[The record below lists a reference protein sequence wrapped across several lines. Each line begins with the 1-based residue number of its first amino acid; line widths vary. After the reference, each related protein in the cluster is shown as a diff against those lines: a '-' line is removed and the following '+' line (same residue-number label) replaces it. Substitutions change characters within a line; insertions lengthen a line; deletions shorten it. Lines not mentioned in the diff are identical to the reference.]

1 MTNNN
6 YNVDDVLHEL
16 GERAKELNCIYKI
29 EEILKDFT
37 SPLEDIFM
45 RIVKVIPPG
54 WQFVD
59 ICKARIMYEDREY
72 PSNFTET
79 KYSQHAH
86 IIVDNKE
93 VGRVEVFYLEPIL
106 NKDECPFLVE
116 EQKLLDNI
124 AGRLGT
130 YLFHRHLKET
140 FEMWQ
145 KASEI
150 YQNLKKHEQKIFK
163 ILENTDVDS
172 ILTYLKSPDTTV
184 SSPEE
189 LELALEPHSENHWK
203 WRMSMVKSIA
213 KKLDPEK
220 FGVKALY
227 LCGSTKNAN
236 AGPKSDI
243 DIIVHFEGTDEQK
256 ILLKNWFEGWSLCL
270 SEINYLKTGYET
282 EGLIDLHIIT
292 DEDIQKK
299 DSYATMIS
307 GIHNTARKIPLMKQS
322 RKNS

>member
-1 MTNNN
+1 
-6 YNVDDVLHEL
+6 
-16 GERAKELNCIYKI
+16 
-29 EEILKDFT
+29 
-37 SPLEDIFM
+37 
-45 RIVKVIPPG
+45 
-54 WQFVD
+54 
-59 ICKARIMYEDREY
+59 
-72 PSNFTET
+72 
-79 KYSQHAH
+79 
-86 IIVDNKE
+86 
-93 VGRVEVFYLEPIL
+93 
-106 NKDECPFLVE
+106 
-116 EQKLLDNI
+116 
-124 AGRLGT
+124 
-130 YLFHRHLKET
+130 
-140 FEMWQ
+140 MWQ